1 MPDTLQRLVDVTM
14 RSIRIE
20 APGPSNRF
28 TRVKE
33 RLFHR
38 TENNKQA
45 KLDEDVSDSAQ
56 IALAMAQRIDM
67 AGKIVASVK

>member
-20 APGPSNRF
+20 APGPSKGF
-28 TRVKE
+28 ARVKE
-33 RLFHR
+33 RLFHK